1 MVERAIRTPLKK
13 GSKQLNVKLQTG
25 SLRIQLTYGG
35 RWRATNSGGEDK
47 IKTPKKRKQTTKCE
61 TPNKKPKNPTHLLRE
76 MEGDDSGREDKIKT
90 PKKRKQTT
98 KCETPKKKPKN
109 PTSQKPR
116 SVKPKVNMIVV
127 L

>member
-1 MVERAIRTPLKK
+1 MTIQA
-13 GSKQLNVKLQTG
+13 LQREMEG
-25 SLRIQLTYGG
+25 D
-35 RWRATNSGGEDK
+35 NSGGEGNK
-47 IKTPKKRKQTTKCE
+47 NSPKKGKQTTKCE
-61 TPNKKPKNPTHLLRE
+61 TPNRKSKNPTHLWRE
-76 MEGDDSGREDKIKT
+76 MEGDNSGGEDKIKT